1 MSCVKTSANRQDLLL
16 SPPLSLPATTVVKC
30 LFASNGQSLGL
41 AIIEVVGEADA
52 ESIRKQY
59 SGESIDESE
68 CKDNARLT

>member
-1 MSCVKTSANRQDLLL
+1 MSCKKTNANRQDLLL

-30 LFASNGQSLGL
+30 LFDSNGQSLGL
-41 AIIEVVGEADA
+41 AIIEVAGEADA

-68 CKDNARLT
+68 STDNARLT